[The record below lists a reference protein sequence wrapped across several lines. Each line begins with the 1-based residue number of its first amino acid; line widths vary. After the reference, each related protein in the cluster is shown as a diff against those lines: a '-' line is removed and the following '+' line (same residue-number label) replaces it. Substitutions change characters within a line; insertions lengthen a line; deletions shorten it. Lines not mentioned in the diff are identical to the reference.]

1 VIYLVGGVV
10 ALVPLVA
17 LPLALAAG
25 LAFQRAVQKHTR
37 AQQGENNRKAG
48 LLVEAADGAES
59 LKASGAEWR
68 LQGRWNALVEE
79 ATRSDQKVRGHTALA
94 QNLTAALQQLSYVA
108 LIAVGAWLVTRN
120 EMTLGGLIACAII
133 SNRAL
138 LPIVQLPAVMV
149 QWAHARAAIEGL
161 DRIIALPSEADE
173 AGHALA
179 PQTLASR
186 LRFERVRFAYG
197 QARPVLEIERL
208 EIRPGERVGLI
219 GPIGSGKST
228 LLKLASGLYRPN
240 EGRVFLGDM
249 DTALLDPA
257 VIRDTAGYLPQEA
270 RLFSGTLR
278 DNLLFGLRDPGDEA
292 ILAAA
297 RETGLITLIAGQP
310 RGLALEISEGGRGV
324 SGGQKQLIAL
334 TRLMLARPRVWL
346 LDEPTG
352 SMDAD
357 SEAQLVRVLKAT
369 LGPEDTAVIAT
380 HKTALLPLLTRLLVV
395 QQGRVVMDGPVDEIV
410 ARLAGKKA

>member
-1 VIYLVGGVV
+1 
-10 ALVPLVA
+10 
-17 LPLALAAG
+17 
-25 LAFQRAVQKHTR
+25 
-37 AQQGENNRKAG
+37 
-48 LLVEAADGAES
+48 
-59 LKASGAEWR
+59 
-68 LQGRWNALVEE
+68 
-79 ATRSDQKVRGHTALA
+79 
-94 QNLTAALQQLSYVA
+94 
-108 LIAVGAWLVTRN
+108 
-120 EMTLGGLIACAII
+120 
-133 SNRAL
+133 
-138 LPIVQLPAVMV
+138 
-149 QWAHARAAIEGL
+149 
-161 DRIIALPSEADE
+161 
-173 AGHALA
+173 
-179 PQTLASR
+179 
-186 LRFERVRFAYG
+186 
-197 QARPVLEIERL
+197 
-208 EIRPGERVGLI
+208 
-219 GPIGSGKST
+219 
-228 LLKLASGLYRPN
+228 
-240 EGRVFLGDM
+240 VFLGDM
-249 DTALLDPA
+249 DMALLDPA
-257 VIRDTAGYLPQEA
+257 VMRDTAGYLPQEA